1 MTMLYYLFVLFVIV
15 PIIEIYL
22 FMVVGGL
29 IGVLPTILLVILT
42 AMLGSILLQQQGI
55 ATLQRVHSALQQGQL
70 PTAALLEGVVIIIG
84 GVLLLTPGF
93 LTDILGLLCLIPVTR
108 GYFMVWLA
116 QRVQVHSS
124 RASPD
129 EHLTIEGEYRRNDD
143 K

>member
-1 MTMLYYLFVLFVIV
+1 MLHYLFVLFIII

-29 IGVLPTILLVILT
+29 IGVFPTILLVILT

-55 ATLQRVHSALQQGQL
+55 ATLQRVHSALQQGQV
-70 PTAALLEGVVIIIG
+70 PTAALLEGVVILVG

-129 EHLTIEGEYRRNDD
+129 EHITIEGEYRRNDD